1 MLCSKQKRF
10 EYGGIGVSDLVQSLI
25 TGFFTSIILLL
36 LVYFFWRLY
45 DRPSKKQLELEE
57 ETREKRK
64 EERMWRAI
72 EAEIEQEREQAEAL
86 ATIERKKADML
97 ARAQPPA
104 AGVMQGALATLD
116 APTEG
121 EAYLDRFKPNPSGIE
136 EILVDEQIE
145 QAETDDSD
153 VLLAPELVEVRQD
166 EGKVGEIGM
175 DNLLTNE
182 TAEIAD
188 SPIIEDLVG
197 VESIEYSEPQSKTE
211 PQALPTGTDEGDSA
225 VDWNQQQEPEDDG
238 WAVGW

>member
-1 MLCSKQKRF
+1 MLCLKQKRF

-72 EAEIEQEREQAEAL
+72 ESEMEKEREQAEAL
-86 ATIERKKADML
+86 AIIERKKADMR

-121 EAYLDRFKPNPSGIE
+121 EAYLDRFKPNITEIE
-136 EILVDEQIE
+136 EILVDEQIDQE
-145 QAETDDSD
+145 EADDSD
-153 VLLAPELVEVRQD
+153 VLLAPELVVVRQD
-166 EGKVGEIGM
+166 EGES
-175 DNLLTNE
+175 
-182 TAEIAD
+182 AEIVGIELQANEPIEAEE
-188 SPIIEDLVG
+188 SPA
-197 VESIEYSEPQSKTE
+197 SEENVAEEQIDQTP
-211 PQALPTGTDEGDSA
+211 AEGDDSE
-225 VDWNQQQEPEDDG
+225 VNWNQQQEPEDDG

>member
-1 MLCSKQKRF
+1 M
-10 EYGGIGVSDLVQSLI
+10 SDLVQSLI

-72 EAEIEQEREQAEAL
+72 ESEMEKEREQAEAL
-86 ATIERKKADML
+86 AIIERKKADMR

-121 EAYLDRFKPNPSGIE
+121 EAYLDRFKPNITEIE
-136 EILVDEQIE
+136 EILVDEQIDQE
-145 QAETDDSD
+145 EADDSD
-153 VLLAPELVEVRQD
+153 VLLAPELVVVRQD
-166 EGKVGEIGM
+166 EGES
-175 DNLLTNE
+175 
-182 TAEIAD
+182 AEIVGIELQANEPIETEESPASEENVAEEQLTKHQRGDD
-188 SPIIEDLVG
+188 SEVN
-197 VESIEYSEPQSKTE
+197 
-211 PQALPTGTDEGDSA
+211 
-225 VDWNQQQEPEDDG
+225 WNQQQEPEDDG

>member
-1 MLCSKQKRF
+1 M
-10 EYGGIGVSDLVQSLI
+10 SDLVQSLI

-72 EAEIEQEREQAEAL
+72 ELEMEKEREQAEAL
-86 ATIERKKADML
+86 AIIERKKADMR

-121 EAYLDRFKPNPSGIE
+121 EAYLDRFKPNITEIE
-136 EILVDEQIE
+136 EILVDEQIDQE
-145 QAETDDSD
+145 EADDSD
-153 VLLAPELVEVRQD
+153 VLLAPELVVVRLD
-166 EGKVGEIGM
+166 EGESAEVVG
-175 DNLLTNE
+175 NE
-182 TAEIAD
+182 LQANEPIEAEE
-188 SPIIEDLVG
+188 SPA
-197 VESIEYSEPQSKTE
+197 SEENVAEEQIDQTP
-211 PQALPTGTDEGDSA
+211 AEGDDA
-225 VDWNQQQEPEDDG
+225 EVNWNQQAEPEDDG

>member
-1 MLCSKQKRF
+1 M
-10 EYGGIGVSDLVQSLI
+10 SDLVQSLI

-72 EAEIEQEREQAEAL
+72 ESEMEKEREQAEAL
-86 ATIERKKADML
+86 AIIERKKADMR

-121 EAYLDRFKPNPSGIE
+121 EAYLDRFKPNITEIE
-136 EILVDEQIE
+136 EILVEEQIDQE
-145 QAETDDSD
+145 EADDSD
-153 VLLAPELVEVRQD
+153 VLLAPDLVVVRQD
-166 EGKVGEIGM
+166 EGESAEVVGNELQANKPIEVEESLVSEENVAEEQIGK
-175 DNLLTNE
+175 
-182 TAEIAD
+182 TAAEDED
-188 SPIIEDLVG
+188 SEVN
-197 VESIEYSEPQSKTE
+197 
-211 PQALPTGTDEGDSA
+211 
-225 VDWNQQQEPEDDG
+225 WNQQQEPEDDG

>member
-1 MLCSKQKRF
+1 MLCLKQKRF

-72 EAEIEQEREQAEAL
+72 ESEMEKEREQAEAL
-86 ATIERKKADML
+86 AIIERKKADMR

-121 EAYLDRFKPNPSGIE
+121 EAYLDRFKPNITEIE
-136 EILVDEQIE
+136 EILVDEQIGQE
-145 QAETDDSD
+145 EADDSD
-153 VLLAPELVEVRQD
+153 VLLAPELVVVRQD
-166 EGKVGEIGM
+166 EGES
-175 DNLLTNE
+175 
-182 TAEIAD
+182 AEIVGGELQANEPIETEE
-188 SPIIEDLVG
+188 SPA
-197 VESIEYSEPQSKTE
+197 SEENVAEEQIDQTP
-211 PQALPTGTDEGDSA
+211 AEGDDSE
-225 VDWNQQQEPEDDG
+225 VNWNQQQEPEDDG

>member
-1 MLCSKQKRF
+1 M
-10 EYGGIGVSDLVQSLI
+10 SDLVQRLI

-72 EAEIEQEREQAEAL
+72 DSEMEKEREQAEAL
-86 ATIERKKADML
+86 AIIERKKADMR

-121 EAYLDRFKPNPSGIE
+121 EAYLNRFKPNITEIE
-136 EILVDEQIE
+136 EILVDEQIDQE
-145 QAETDDSD
+145 EADDSD
-153 VLLAPELVEVRQD
+153 VLLAPELVVVRLD
-166 EGKVGEIGM
+166 EGESAKVVG
-175 DNLLTNE
+175 NE
-182 TAEIAD
+182 LQANEPIEAEE
-188 SPIIEDLVG
+188 SPA
-197 VESIEYSEPQSKTE
+197 SEENVAEEQIDQTP
-211 PQALPTGTDEGDSA
+211 AEGDDSE
-225 VDWNQQQEPEDDG
+225 VNWNQQQEPEDDG

>member
-1 MLCSKQKRF
+1 MLCLKQKRF
-10 EYGGIGVSDLVQSLI
+10 EYGVIGVSDLVQSLI

-72 EAEIEQEREQAEAL
+72 ESEMEKEREQAEAL
-86 ATIERKKADML
+86 AIIERKKADMR

-121 EAYLDRFKPNPSGIE
+121 EAYLDRFKPNITEIE
-136 EILVDEQIE
+136 EILVDEQIDQE
-145 QAETDDSD
+145 EADDSD
-153 VLLAPELVEVRQD
+153 VLLAPELVVVRLD
-166 EGKVGEIGM
+166 EGESAEVVS
-175 DNLLTNE
+175 NE
-182 TAEIAD
+182 LQANEPIEAEE
-188 SPIIEDLVG
+188 SPA
-197 VESIEYSEPQSKTE
+197 SEENVAEERIDQTP
-211 PQALPTGTDEGDSA
+211 AEGDDSE
-225 VDWNQQQEPEDDG
+225 VNWNQQQEPEDDG

>member
-1 MLCSKQKRF
+1 MLCLKQKRF

-72 EAEIEQEREQAEAL
+72 ESEMEKEREQAEAL
-86 ATIERKKADML
+86 AIIERKKADMR

-121 EAYLDRFKPNPSGIE
+121 EAYLDRFKPNITGIE
-136 EILVDEQIE
+136 EILVDEQIDQE
-145 QAETDDSD
+145 EADDSD
-153 VLLAPELVEVRQD
+153 VLLAPELVVVRQD
-166 EGKVGEIGM
+166 EGESAEVAGNE
-175 DNLLTNE
+175 LLVN
-182 TAEIAD
+182 
-188 SPIIEDLVG
+188 
-197 VESIEYSEPQSKTE
+197 ESIEDEQPLVSEENVAEEQIGKTAAE
-211 PQALPTGTDEGDSA
+211 DDDSE
-225 VDWNQQQEPEDDG
+225 VNWNQQQEPEDDG

>member
-1 MLCSKQKRF
+1 M
-10 EYGGIGVSDLVQSLI
+10 SDLVQSLI

-72 EAEIEQEREQAEAL
+72 ESEMEKEREQAEAL
-86 ATIERKKADML
+86 AIIERKKADMR

-121 EAYLDRFKPNPSGIE
+121 EAYLDRFKPNITEIE
-136 EILVDEQIE
+136 EILVDEQIDQE
-145 QAETDDSD
+145 EADDSD
-153 VLLAPELVEVRQD
+153 VLLAPELVVVRQD
-166 EGKVGEIGM
+166 EGESAEVVGNELQANKPIEVEESLVSEENVVEEQIGK
-175 DNLLTNE
+175 
-182 TAEIAD
+182 TAAEDDD
-188 SPIIEDLVG
+188 SEVN
-197 VESIEYSEPQSKTE
+197 
-211 PQALPTGTDEGDSA
+211 
-225 VDWNQQQEPEDDG
+225 WNQQQEPEDDG

>member
-1 MLCSKQKRF
+1 MLCLKQKRF
-10 EYGGIGVSDLVQSLI
+10 EFGGIGVSDLVQSLI

-72 EAEIEQEREQAEAL
+72 ESEMEKEREQAEAL
-86 ATIERKKADML
+86 AIIERKKADMR

-121 EAYLDRFKPNPSGIE
+121 EAYLDRFKPNITEIE
-136 EILVDEQIE
+136 EILVDEQIDQE
-145 QAETDDSD
+145 EADDSD
-153 VLLAPELVEVRQD
+153 VLLAPELVVVRLD
-166 EGKVGEIGM
+166 EGESAEVVS
-175 DNLLTNE
+175 NE
-182 TAEIAD
+182 LQANEPIETEESPASEENVAEEQIDQTPA
-188 SPIIEDLVG
+188 
-197 VESIEYSEPQSKTE
+197 
-211 PQALPTGTDEGDSA
+211 EGDDSE
-225 VDWNQQQEPEDDG
+225 VNWNQQQEPEDDG